1 MSQTCGGKKIE
12 ESEVTRRCLE
22 AGLQQNAKWI
32 ESNFFCNSFIGQC
45 PVGVH
50 RSIPHRIQNGSLKH
64 PQSHGPS
71 AMGSPIEAF
80 PMSIAA
86 SHSGHCQKFAW
97 QRDGCNSDCSKGLP
111 LSDFKLPPFNHFGGC
126 SPQTP
131 FLDLQVVFPKWGLRR
146 QG

>member
-12 ESEVTRRCLE
+12 ESEITRWCLE
-22 AGLQQNAKWI
+22 AGLQQNATKWI
-32 ESNFFCNSFIGQC
+32 EPNFFCNSFIAHTG
-45 PVGVH
+45 
-50 RSIPHRIQNGSLKH
+50 SIPHRIQNGSLKH

-80 PMSIAA
+80 PMSVAA

-111 LSDFKLPPFNHFGGC
+111 LSDFKLPPL
-126 SPQTP
+126 TP